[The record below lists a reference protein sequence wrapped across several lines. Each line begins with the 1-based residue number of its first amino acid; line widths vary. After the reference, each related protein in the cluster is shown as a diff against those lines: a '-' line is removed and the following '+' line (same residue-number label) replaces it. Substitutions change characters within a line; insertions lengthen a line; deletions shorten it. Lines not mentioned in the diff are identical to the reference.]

1 MQEMPHIGSS
11 GAAAHPLRPSISL
24 MWVQRRRLCS
34 AAAVNGFRWSMA
46 HFFFIHRFLLH
57 PPALMVQEAPW
68 TVDELRQMDEM
79 INISANFSTEA
90 YKTCTSMPE
99 EEIRAISYSE
109 NQRLVLTAEQARE
122 KGLISGTVDG
132 IIDTSISYVVSD

>member
-1 MQEMPHIGSS
+1 
-11 GAAAHPLRPSISL
+11 
-24 MWVQRRRLCS
+24 
-34 AAAVNGFRWSMA
+34 
-46 HFFFIHRFLLH
+46 
-57 PPALMVQEAPW
+57 MVQEAPW

-109 NQRLVLTAEQARE
+109 NQRLVLTAEQAGE